1 MTQQTI
7 NVGTVIGDGTG
18 DGLHTAGQKINANF
32 TELYTRAP
40 AGLHGVLVADQTT
53 GNYRVAVFADFAPFT
68 DVANGLATLDSTTRV
83 PVAQLPVGTSAGNI
97 VQLDTSARLP
107 AVDGSQLI
115 NLPAGPVPT
124 EAQAEAG
131 TSNAL
136 YMTPQATS
144 QAVAANETSFRNICG
159 RNGGFEV
166 WQRGTSGSY
175 SGGPVTAYYVDGWYL
190 SIGASQNATVT
201 QQPGLT
207 NGSRYSARVQRAS
220 AQTGVS
226 LMTFGFP
233 LDSDELM
240 AMLGQYV
247 VLQFV
252 VSTGAN
258 WSPTNGTLTAKLVT
272 GTGTP
277 VKQVLGTYANS
288 VTPISMA
295 QNLAAGQAATI
306 YYSAPTLIPATNAGS
321 AVQQAEMQF
330 AWTPTGT
337 AGTNDWFQVDDV
349 QVSVVPASLV
359 AAKPAF
365 ERTSIAWD
373 LDRCSRFLQYCY
385 AGFLTASSTT
395 ALTAN
400 VQFPTEMRAPPAST
414 AILLPSTLTFSDN
427 VSTNYSA
434 TGLAYDNSS
443 NSAMSVFG
451 GRIANITG
459 TITETSGSTA
469 IASGAKYGM
478 LGTSGAFGFSAE
490 I

>member
-40 AGLHGVLVADQTT
+40 AGLSGVLVADQTT
-53 GNYRVAVFADFAPFT
+53 GNYRVAVFADFAPFAGT
-68 DVANGLATLDSTTRV
+68 SNGFATLSSGKV
-83 PVAQLPVGTSAGNI
+83 PLSQLPLGTSASNV

-107 AVDGSQLI
+107 AVDGSQLL

-166 WQRGTSGSY
+166 WQRGTSGTY
-175 SGGPVTAYYVDGWYL
+175 SGGPAWAYYVDGWYL
-190 SIGASQNATVT
+190 AINASQSSTVT

-207 NGSRYSARVQRAS
+207 NGSRYSARVQRTAG
-220 AQTGVS
+220 QTGVG

-233 LDSDELM
+233 LDTDELM

-258 WSPTNGTLTAKLVT
+258 WSPASGTLTAKLVT

-277 VKQVLGTYANS
+277 VKQVLATYANS
-288 VTPISMA
+288 ATPISMA
-295 QNLAAGQAATI
+295 QNLSVSQGATQF
-306 YYSAPTLIPATNAGS
+306 YSAPTLIPATNTGL
-321 AVQQAEMQF
+321 AVQQAEIQF
-330 AWTPTGT
+330 AWTPVGT

-359 AAKPAF
+359 AAQPAF
-365 ERTSIAWD
+365 ERTSAAWD
-373 LDRCSRFLQYCY
+373 LYRCSRFLQYCLPTMII
-385 AGFLTASSTT
+385 ASTT
-395 ALTAN
+395 TTVTGTFAFSPPLRAAASGSA
-400 VQFPTEMRAPPAST
+400 VLMPTSFG
-414 AILLPSTLTFSDN
+414 FSDDYT
-427 VSTNYSA
+427 TNY
-434 TGLAYDNSS
+434 
-443 NSAMSVFG
+443 
-451 GRIANITG
+451 
-459 TITETSGSTA
+459 
-469 IASGAKYGM
+469 
-478 LGTSGAFGFSAE
+478 LGTSLSYDGGTNTSLSAYGGRVSAIAGSGIASLTQGKVYGSLGDGGPFGFSAE

>member
-1 MTQQTI
+1 MAQQTI

-53 GNYRVAVFADFAPFT
+53 SNYRVAVFADFSPFT

-175 SGGPVTAYYVDGWYL
+175 TGAATAYYVDGWYL
-190 SIGASQNATVT
+190 SLGSGQSATVT
-201 QQPGLT
+201 QVAGLT
-207 NGSRYSARVQRAS
+207 AQSRHAAQVQRVS
-220 AQTGVS
+220 GNTGTAT
-226 LMTFGFP
+226 MTFGFP

-258 WSPTNGTLTAKLVT
+258 WSPTNGVLTAKLVT

-277 VKQVLGTYANS
+277 VKQVLATYANS

-295 QNLAAGQAATI
+295 PNLAAGQAATI

-321 AVQQAEMQF
+321 AVQQAEIQF
-330 AWTPTGT
+330 TWTPTGT
-337 AGTNDWFQVDDV
+337 AGTNDWFTVDDL
-349 QVSVVPASLV
+349 QVSVVPASLA

-365 ERTSIAWD
+365 ERTSYAWD
-373 LDRCSRFLQYCY
+373 FARCSRFVQYCY
-385 AGFLTASSTT
+385 PDFLTAASAT
-395 ALTAN
+395 AFTSN
-400 VQFPTEMRAPPAST
+400 FTFCPQMRAAPGTNPV
-414 AILLPSTLTFSDN
+414 LLPATVTFSDN
-427 VSTNYSA
+427 VSTNYSVS
-434 TGLAYDNSS
+434 GLSYDTSS
-443 NSAMSVFG
+443 NTYLSVFG
-451 GRIANITG
+451 GRVANLTG
-459 TITETSGSTA
+459 TVTLTSGSTA
-469 IASGAKYGM
+469 LASGAKFGT
-478 LGTSGAFGFSAE
+478 LGTSQPFGFSAE